1 MLFLQMNERKPTWN
15 CPVCDTKALYDNLY
29 IDGYFMDIL
38 ESKEL
43 PKDEK
48 EIIIE
53 ADATWKPVPK
63 EDEKTKPPSSMP
75 PAETVN
81 GSNGNGSSA
90 QTNGDSKEGGD
101 KPEEEVVDLS
111 SDEETET
118 PAPPSANPPL
128 PPGGMPPLPP
138 GAPPG
143 GQPPLPPPGFGGQAA
158 PPPPPPGP
166 PGEVECIDLD

>member
-1 MLFLQMNERKPTWN
+1 MIFQYPARPSTCKHLQCFDAMLFLQMNERKPTWN

-75 PAETVN
+75 PALPTLYAAR
-81 GSNGNGSSA
+81 SFASIYI
-90 QTNGDSKEGGD
+90 
-101 KPEEEVVDLS
+101 LS
-111 SDEETET
+111 LEKK
-118 PAPPSANPPL
+118 
-128 PPGGMPPLPP
+128 
-138 GAPPG
+138 
-143 GQPPLPPPGFGGQAA
+143 
-158 PPPPPPGP
+158 
-166 PGEVECIDLD
+166 